1 LTLGVLTSGGDAPG
15 MNAAIWAAARLA
27 AVEGETL
34 LGIRRGWAGLLEG
47 DAVPVDPDVADRFAR
62 RGGTWLGTAR
72 LADFP
77 SHLERVVASVR
88 GLGLDG
94 LFVLGGGGSLSAA
107 GLLSRQGIAVAGV
120 AATIDNDVAETELT
134 IGFDTALQTAVAM
147 ADRLR
152 DTAEAMPRLFAL
164 ETLGGDTSYLAEAV
178 ARISGADLL
187 LAREVPVDPEVAAT
201 ALRAVLERRGHA
213 LMVASESYPDGAGV
227 MAAISQLCGMRL
239 RLTRLGHAQRGG
251 DASPRDRALAIA
263 SAEAAVTLLGRR
275 EGGLVAVRGGRIVID
290 DLPTKPTLP
299 PFPAGWRGL
308 V

>member
-1 LTLGVLTSGGDAPG
+1 MTLGVLTSGGDAPG
-15 MNAAIWAAARLA
+15 MNAAIWAAARIA
-27 AVEGETL
+27 AAQGETL
-34 LGIRRGWAGLLEG
+34 LGIRRGWAGLLDG
-47 DAVPVDPDVADRFAR
+47 DVVPVDADAASLQAR

-72 LADFP
+72 LAGFP
-77 SHLERVVASVR
+77 SHLEAVVASVR

-94 LFVLGGGGSLSAA
+94 LLVLGGGGSLSAA
-107 GLLSRQGIAVAGV
+107 GLLSGRGIAVAGV

-152 DTAEAMPRLFAL
+152 DTAEAMPRLFAI

-178 ARISGADLL
+178 ARVTGAELL
-187 LAREVPVDPEVAAT
+187 LAREVPVDIETAAT
-201 ALRAVLERRGHA
+201 ALRATLERRGHA
-213 LMVASESYPDGAGV
+213 LMVASESYPDGTAV
-227 MAAISQLCGMRL
+227 MERISQLCGMRL

-263 SAEAAVTLLGRR
+263 SAEAAIVLLARR
-275 EGGLVAVRGGRIVID
+275 KSGLVAVRGGRITTEP
-290 DLPTKPTLP
+290 LPTKPTLP

-308 V
+308 Y